1 MGINFNIVKKPK
13 NDEEEIEEKDEL
25 EEEKDELEDDEEDNK
40 KSFGAYDPKKK
51 MFRFMGMIIGIMI
64 LLLLILFIVSLGKN
78 KSNAYSYS
86 EIESILEK
94 AGKSYFKAHPDY
106 LPTDDESIIEVDS
119 SNLASEGYMKELS
132 SYTKKNV
139 SCTGSVSAQLEGDGY
154 LYTPNLNCGDS
165 YSTVSFADKILSDSD
180 VVTSGYGL
188 YSNNG
193 SYVFRGENINNYV
206 KLDKSLWRIVKITSN
221 DNVVLVSEEGAGFTR
236 PWDDRY
242 NEEALYE
249 AGINNY
255 RTSRVKD
262 YLGKVYSKPSKDEQE
277 DILSKKDKN
286 RLVEFDLCIGK
297 STLNNENKNNSSE
310 CKDILQDQKLGLLT
324 LSDYLYA
331 SVDPNC
337 KSASTKSC
345 KNYNYLVIKNDWW
358 LVTANSN
365 DTATVFEVGS
375 NGVVTEDF
383 ASNYALVRPVIYLN
397 SNVMYKSGKGTLE
410 KPYKV
415 R

>member
-13 NDEEEIEEKDEL
+13 NDEEEIEEQDEL
-25 EEEKDELEDDEEDNK
+25 EEDLDDEEDNK
-40 KSFGAYDPKKK
+40 KSFGGYDPKKK

-119 SNLASEGYMKELS
+119 NTLVSEGYMKDLS
-132 SYTKKNV
+132 SYTKKDV

-154 LYTPNLNCGDS
+154 LYTPSLNCGDS
-165 YSTVSFADKILSDSD
+165 YSTVSLADKILSDSD

-188 YSNNG
+188 YS
-193 SYVFRGENINNYV
+193 NINNYV

-221 DNVVLVSEEGAGFTR
+221 NNVVLVNEEGAGFTR

-255 RTSRVKD
+255 RNSRVKD
-262 YLGKVYSKPSKDEQE
+262 YLEKVYSKPSKDEQE
-277 DILSKKDKN
+277 DILSKKDKS
-286 RLVEFDLCIGK
+286 RLVKFDLCIGK

-310 CKDILQDQKLGLLT
+310 CKDKLNDQKLGLLT

-365 DTATVFEVGS
+365 DTSTVFEVGS